1 MFDKQQPA
9 VNIMRVF
16 CKLRVSRYDTVR
28 VDGHGGGG
36 RSGIRKSEGHHL
48 TSQAYP
54 YFDDA

>member
-28 VDGHGGGG
+28 VDGHGGGEVVG
-36 RSGIRKSEGHHL
+36 EEERLLKTKEDL
-48 TSQAYP
+48 
-54 YFDDA
+54 